1 MRILTIII
9 AVLAAY
15 FTFYQYGIHQ
25 DKKAFNV
32 LVKST
37 DSQSINLFD
46 LKISLDTQ
54 VTALCQSIDTEF
66 SRVDDCIEIVESNK
80 EDCDLVVFRLAPVEF
95 TSSEEALD
103 YGIRYQQCVFGR
115 EFSNLVDK
123 SL

>member
-15 FTFYQYGIHQ
+15 FAFYQYGIHQ

>member
-15 FTFYQYGIHQ
+15 FAFYQYGIHQ

-37 DSQSINLFD
+37 DSQPINLFD

>member
-15 FTFYQYGIHQ
+15 FAFQQYGIHQ

-66 SRVDDCIEIVESNK
+66 SRVDDCIEIVELNK

-95 TSSEEALD
+95 ASSEEALD